1 MIYNQAGHIKG
12 AAKPQASCTNQTR
25 LQTYQSFSMAGSLI
39 PTAAQDGDGAMPS
52 APPKLGGGA
61 KSKNQLRRMKA
72 KAKKIA
78 DQGIDKSNG
87 VKVERG
93 AEEDQ
98 VKEEDDVPVRVE
110 DSRWLCV
117 PDVLNVDL
125 CCLTKDAC
133 IL

>member
-1 MIYNQAGHIKG
+1 
-12 AAKPQASCTNQTR
+12 
-25 LQTYQSFSMAGSLI
+25 
-39 PTAAQDGDGAMPS
+39 
-52 APPKLGGGA
+52 
-61 KSKNQLRRMKA
+61 MKA